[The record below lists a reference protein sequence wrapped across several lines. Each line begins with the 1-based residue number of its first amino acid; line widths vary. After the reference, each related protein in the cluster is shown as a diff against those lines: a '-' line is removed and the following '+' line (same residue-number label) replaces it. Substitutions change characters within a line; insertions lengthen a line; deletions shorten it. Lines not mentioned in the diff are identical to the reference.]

1 MYIVNSLQ
9 LKEQLQAFLKEDIG
23 NGDISSEFIF
33 NKGTKGKISFL
44 AKEDGIFCGKDII
57 TTGYQ
62 LLDSE
67 IQVKEFVEDGDKIR
81 KGDRIVEV
89 SGSVPALLSGERVI
103 LNLLQ
108 RLSGIATLTNQAV
121 TVLDDD
127 HTRICDTRKTTPG
140 LRMLEKYAVRCGGGY
155 NHRFGLYDAVML
167 KDNHLTFAGSLQ
179 QAVQRVRKQ
188 VGHTVKI
195 EVEVETKDQVR
206 EAVEA
211 GADIIMFDN
220 CSPELVKEF
229 QQLVPAHILTEAS
242 GGIQL
247 DNLATYRNTGVDY
260 ISLGFLTHSVPSLDI
275 SVEAI

>member
-67 IQVKEFVEDGDKIR
+67 IQVKEFVEDGEKIR
-81 KGDRIVEV
+81 KGDRIAEV

>member
-9 LKEQLQAFLKEDIG
+9 LKEKLKAFFKEDIG

-57 TTGYQ
+57 KTGYQ
-62 LLDSE
+62 LLESE

-81 KGDRIVEV
+81 KGDHIAEV
-89 SGSVPALLSGERVI
+89 SGSVPALLLGERVI

-179 QAVQRVRKQ
+179 QAVHRVRKQ

-206 EAVEA
+206 EAVDS

>member
-1 MYIVNSLQ
+1 MNSLQ
-9 LKEQLQAFLKEDIG
+9 LKEKLKAFFKEDIG

-57 TTGYQ
+57 KTGYQ
-62 LLDSE
+62 LLESE

-81 KGDRIVEV
+81 KGDHIAEV
-89 SGSVPALLSGERVI
+89 SGSVPALLLGERVI

-179 QAVQRVRKQ
+179 QAVHRVRKQ

-206 EAVEA
+206 EAVDS